1 MFKKLR
7 IRISLYIS
15 LIALF
20 PLVIIFFVLNC
31 TISNIS
37 INKIVNDANKIKTSI
52 SNDKD
57 PLTQD
62 EIFGLPRYFYL
73 KLNDNGEL
81 LEVSSSNDFF
91 LDSEQ
96 ISQYL
101 DMAYQTNKDEA
112 FIDEIYFTRTF
123 DKGEVEFLFMDV
135 TNDIANV
142 RLTTILSLII
152 TFSAYVLI
160 TIGGAICSKYILAPY
175 KKMYANEKAFLTNAS
190 HELKTPLTII
200 NTNLELIENSTGDS
214 KYTKAIE
221 KQIKRMSN
229 LINEMITLNKLNE
242 LVPEQ
247 EKNEFNLTDMLYES
261 IEPFL
266 NVIEAKK
273 LNFEKDIQDNLVVK
287 MYEETMLKL
296 FSILLD
302 NAMKYSN
309 DGGKL
314 KITCKKVKNILTI
327 VFYNTCEHVSK
338 EKLENVFDRFY
349 TLDESHSK
357 KNSGFGIG
365 LSIAKKIVE
374 LNHGNI
380 VVSSQDEKSICFTMT
395 FKL

>member
-73 KLNDNGEL
+73 KLSDNGEL

-374 LNHGNI
+374 LNNGNI

>member
-73 KLNDNGEL
+73 KLSDNGEL

-247 EKNEFNLTDMLYES
+247 EKNEFNLTD
-261 IEPFL
+261 
-266 NVIEAKK
+266 
-273 LNFEKDIQDNLVVK
+273 
-287 MYEETMLKL
+287 
-296 FSILLD
+296 ILLQKSL
-302 NAMKYSN
+302 KYWS
-309 DGGKL
+309 D
-314 KITCKKVKNILTI
+314 KISLCRPLP
-327 VFYNTCEHVSK
+327 
-338 EKLENVFDRFY
+338 R
-349 TLDESHSK
+349 
-357 KNSGFGIG
+357 
-365 LSIAKKIVE
+365 IAEMGSFAV
-374 LNHGNI
+374 L
-380 VVSSQDEKSICFTMT
+380 VSSYITN
-395 FKL
+395 L